1 MRYEHAGRF
10 WTITRVGSVITII
23 SGKLGNKGRTVVK
36 HHPNEGAAISAHD
49 QLVLEKQREGY
60 RIADGD
66 RAPATP
72 AVVVPAD
79 DERGAALAA
88 AIVAD
93 PDDAQAFAVYGD
105 WLQKHGDPRGEL
117 IALQQAATMPGSK
130 AAAAVGKHLAQ
141 HAPHLLGPLAPLV
154 RDVRVPDAPPFFWRN
169 GFIRRAELASVKGR
183 ALDDIVAQLLA
194 HPSAKFLVELAV
206 RANERKEARG
216 ILELVEHGAPPT
228 LREFDLF
235 ARANVD
241 RIGGAVW
248 RAMPKLERLG
258 LAARAYEL
266 ADVSIPTLRRGKFLA
281 TSMSSEAVAAIAAA
295 PWPVL
300 ERLEIR
306 FCGVRGAA
314 EADFHDLRPLL
325 LRTDM
330 PALTHLKLRGCA
342 FAGAVA
348 RTLAAAPLARQ
359 LHVLDFSAG
368 DFSPQDLSLLAAH
381 ASNFPNLRELWLPYT
396 YVNPNV
402 EKLLAPVAKRVIPD
416 SKGPVD
422 TLDYDLAGELVPRGE
437 DRYGGIRE

>member
-10 WTITRVGSVITII
+10 WTITRVGSVVTTI
-23 SGKLGNKGRTVVK
+23 SGKVGNKGRTVTK
-36 HHPNEGAAISAHD
+36 HHPNESAAISAHD

-60 RIADGD
+60 RIAGGDG
-66 RAPATP
+66 APAGP
-72 AVVVPAD
+72 VVEAPAD
-79 DERGAALAA
+79 DERSVALEA
-88 AIVAD
+88 AIAAD
-93 PDDAQAFAVYGD
+93 PDDAQAFVVYGD

-117 IALQQAATMPGSK
+117 IALQQATDKKAVAT
-130 AAAAVGKHLAQ
+130 VGRHIAQ
-141 HAPHLLGPLAPLV
+141 HAARLLGPLAALV
-154 RDVRVPDAPPFFWRN
+154 PDVRVPDAPPFFWRN
-169 GFIRRAELASVKGR
+169 GFIRRAELASPKGGS
-183 ALDDIVAQLLA
+183 LDATIAQLLA

-206 RANERKEARG
+206 RAYERKEALA
-216 ILELVEHGAPPT
+216 IVETVARSAPPT

-235 ARANVD
+235 ARANLD

-266 ADVSIPTLRRGKFLA
+266 AELAIPTLKRGKFLA
-281 TSMSSEAVAAIAAA
+281 TSMSSATVGAIAAA

-325 LRTDM
+325 LRTDL

-359 LHVLDFSAG
+359 LQVLDFSAG

-396 YVNPNV
+396 YVNPSV

-422 TLDYDLAGELVPRGE
+422 TLDYDLAGEPVPRGE